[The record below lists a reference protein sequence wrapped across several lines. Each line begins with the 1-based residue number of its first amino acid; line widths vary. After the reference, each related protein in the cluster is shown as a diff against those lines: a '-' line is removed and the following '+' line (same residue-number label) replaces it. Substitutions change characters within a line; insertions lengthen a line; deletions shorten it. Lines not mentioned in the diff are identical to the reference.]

1 MVRSVISLGWVIE
14 GPIKACLRSRKVRK
28 VIKAFTERETV
39 LVPFRISRGRR
50 QTVTFVFPAAIASSS
65 GGFCLLPHAFMQL
78 VSDHY

>member
-39 LVPFRISRGRR
+39 LVSLSEYHGEEDR
-50 QTVTFVFPAAIASSS
+50 
-65 GGFCLLPHAFMQL
+65 L
-78 VSDHY
+78 

>member
-50 QTVTFVFPAAIASSS
+50 QTVTFVFPAAIASS